1 MIRCTIVCGG
11 DPTTREAAIA
21 TRLDPHHGAAVII
34 EGARAATPQL
44 PLPGTPALSSLINI
58 VPDCPC
64 CGTALILRVTLDR
77 VLRQRAP
84 VLFLS
89 LDAST
94 HASHVATP
102 QHSTNPAVN
111 GVGGY
116 SCSQHRAGTI
126 LELPVPVSRCATECG
141 VTTYPRSKHEP
152 DLQQRPIQRGR
163 IRH

>member
-94 HASHVATP
+94 HASHVATLLQSAP
-102 QHSTNPAVN
+102 YAAMISLQPLLDCGSSMTPAPVNPGAN
-111 GVGGY
+111 
-116 SCSQHRAGTI
+116 
-126 LELPVPVSRCATECG
+126 
-141 VTTYPRSKHEP
+141 
-152 DLQQRPIQRGR
+152 
-163 IRH
+163 

>member
-21 TRLDPHHGAAVII
+21 SRLNPHHPAAVII

-44 PLPGTPALSSLINI
+44 PLPGTPALASLINI

-64 CGTALILRVTLDR
+64 CGTALILRVTLNR
-77 VLRQRAP
+77 VMRQRAP

-94 HASHVATP
+94 HASHVATLLQSAP
-102 QHSTNPAVN
+102 YAALISLQPLLDC
-111 GVGGY
+111 G
-116 SCSQHRAGTI
+116 SQHDPGA
-126 LELPVPVSRCATECG
+126 V
-141 VTTYPRSKHEP
+141 
-152 DLQQRPIQRGR
+152 
-163 IRH
+163 